1 MKKKYKKFATM
12 EEYTPWI
19 KNYPGFRK
27 GKVGEIP
34 PCTFGEPIID
44 FLNKQYVK
52 QALHVPVVAPAWDL
66 CRSEGGSFKYTK

>member
-52 QALHVPVVAPAWDL
+52 
-66 CRSEGGSFKYTK
+66 